1 MLDALLP
8 RVCNKHSHNGSKIS
22 PIIQLVPNNQCARLM
37 WNAPKQSDNDLIHPR
52 CLDALEKCSVQLKGF
67 RIALIILGIVP
78 AHLKV

>member
-8 RVCNKHSHNGSKIS
+8 PACNTQSHNGCEIS

-52 CLDALEKCSVQLKGF
+52 CLDAWQKSSIQLKGF